1 MISLRLAKKH
11 LNIDESFK
19 DDDFVLMH
27 YLETAEAVMKK
38 DLDIVD
44 EKEIFDQYGEYKTEF
59 VQAVLLLVGTWYAN
73 RETVSYGAASIL
85 PHSFEYLNALNHN
98 WEWRDTKTKE

>member
-44 EKEIFDQYGEYKTEF
+44 EKEIFD
-59 VQAVLLLVGTWYAN
+59 
-73 RETVSYGAASIL
+73 
-85 PHSFEYLNALNHN
+85 
-98 WEWRDTKTKE
+98 